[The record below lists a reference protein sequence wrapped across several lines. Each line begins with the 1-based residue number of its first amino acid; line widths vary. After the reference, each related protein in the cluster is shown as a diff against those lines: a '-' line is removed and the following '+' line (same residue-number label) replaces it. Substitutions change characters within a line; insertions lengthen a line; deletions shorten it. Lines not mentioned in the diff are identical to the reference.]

1 MLERLLRRLP
11 APWWVTRRRLVRMIA
26 EAHDR
31 AFSTEALA
39 DADYER
45 RALADMARLGRV
57 LADEDTR
64 RSPSRL
70 AWLAEHEQDQRR
82 AAR

>member
-1 MLERLLRRLP
+1 MLSRLLRCLP
-11 APWWVTRRRLVRMIA
+11 APWWVTRRRLVSMIA

-31 AFSTEALA
+31 AFSTQALV

-64 RSPSRL
+64 RSPTRL
-70 AWLAEHEQDQRR
+70 VWLAEREQRKATQ
-82 AAR
+82 